1 MFRTTVT
8 LAAIGLGTVSYAA
21 EVPITGNVE
30 SKCVIYTDTSGVY
43 GNPTPDKLTTSP
55 VSGGVTPIVR
65 YDVVTADAY
74 VASITYP
81 TAFTTSPNLRDSLNW
96 SGSVEVGQVSEAA
109 MSDYETNKVEYN
121 NTTVYD
127 LKVAGSTWFKV
138 TSEVTYGVGKALPGG
153 TYRANVI
160 AECIAK

>member
-43 GNPTPDKLTTSP
+43 GNPTPDKLTTSAA
-55 VSGGVTPIVR
+55 SGGVTPIVR
-65 YDVVTADAY
+65 YDVATADAY
-74 VASITYP
+74 VAAITYP
-81 TAFTTSPNLRDSLNW
+81 TAFTTSPNLTDSLDW

-121 NTTVYD
+121 DTTVYD
-127 LKVAGSTWFKV
+127 LTVAGSTWFKV
-138 TSEVTYGVGKALPGG
+138 TSEVAYGVGKSLPGG